1 MKYTNI
7 RIVVLIGIIAFIGII
22 AIQVYWLRQA
32 FDLEEKKFS
41 QNIQVS
47 LLEVANEIDAYYGYK
62 TPLINPVKKV
72 SEDYYVVNIHNDFE
86 AKLLEL
92 YLINVFEKK
101 GITTDFEYAIYDCE
115 TDKMMYGS
123 YVNMNKTDKQ
133 KPTAHF
139 PKVKNL
145 IYYFAVRFPNKATY
159 FFTSLNLWVI
169 LGGVMII
176 ALVIYLYAI
185 YVIMQQKRYAELQRD
200 FINNMTHEFKTPL
213 TSILIASNYMAKHEQ
228 ISSDPKLEKYAQ
240 IVIEQS
246 QKLNSHVEHILSLAK
261 SDIVPITLNKT
272 SFNATDV
279 IRNVVDTIRIKHEE
293 AVIHIESSSPDIKI
307 LADEFHFA
315 NIIFNFLDNS
325 IKYCDKQP
333 QVFIKITERSGQV
346 IIELTDNG
354 VGIPQKYLKH
364 VFEKFYRVPGNKS
377 AEVNGF
383 GLGLYYVQKICKM
396 HGWNLSIQNNKTAGI
411 NVRLVI

>member
-1 MKYTNI
+1 MKFTNV
-7 RIVVLIGIIAFIGII
+7 RIVVFIGLIAFIGII

-47 LLEVANEIDAYYGYK
+47 LLEVANEIDTYYGYQA
-62 TPLINPVKKV
+62 PLINPVKKV

-92 YLINVFEKK
+92 YLINIFEKR
-101 GITTDFEYAIYDCE
+101 GINSDFEYAIYDCE
-115 TDKMMYGS
+115 SDKMVYGS
-123 YVNMNKTDKQ
+123 YVNMNKADKQ
-133 KPTAHF
+133 KPSAYF

-145 IYYFAVRFPNKATY
+145 IYYFAVRFPNKVT
-159 FFTSLNLWVI
+159 FVFTSLKLWII
-169 LGGVMII
+169 LSLIMVI

-185 YVIMQQKRYAELQRD
+185 YVILQQKRYAELQRD

-213 TSILIASNYMAKHEQ
+213 TSILIASNYLSKHEQ
-228 ISSDPKLEKYAQ
+228 LAADPKLEKYAK

-246 QKLNSHVEHILSLAK
+246 QKLNNHVEHILSLAK
-261 SDIVPITLNKT
+261 SDITPITLNKT
-272 SFNATDV
+272 TFNVIDV
-279 IRNVVDTIRIKHEE
+279 ISNVIDTVKIKHEDAKISLE
-293 AVIHIESSSPDIKI
+293 PATGDIKI
-307 LADEFHFA
+307 TADEFHFA

-325 IKYCDKQP
+325 VKYCDQQP
-333 QVFIKITERSGQV
+333 HIQIKVSGNDGRV
-346 IIELTDNG
+346 SIEITDNG
-354 VGIPQKYLKH
+354 VGIPPKHLKH
-364 VFEKFYRVPGNKS
+364 VFEKFYRVPGSKS

-396 HGWNLSIQNNKTAGI
+396 HQWKLSVQNNKTAGI
-411 NVRLVI
+411 TVKLTT

>member
-1 MKYTNI
+1 VKFTNV
-7 RIVVLIGIIAFIGII
+7 RIVVFIGLIAFIGII

-47 LLEVANEIDAYYGYK
+47 LLEVANEIDTYYGYQA
-62 TPLINPVKKV
+62 PLINPVKKV

-92 YLINVFEKK
+92 YLINIFEKR
-101 GITTDFEYAIYDCE
+101 GINSDFEYAIYDCE
-115 TDKMMYGS
+115 SDKMVYGS
-123 YVNMNKTDKQ
+123 YVNMNKADKQ
-133 KPTAHF
+133 KPSAYF

-145 IYYFAVRFPNKATY
+145 IYYFAVRFPNKVT
-159 FFTSLNLWVI
+159 FVFTSLKLWII
-169 LGGVMII
+169 LSLIMVI

-185 YVIMQQKRYAELQRD
+185 YVILQQKRYAELQRD

-213 TSILIASNYMAKHEQ
+213 TSILIASNYLSKHEQ
-228 ISSDPKLEKYAQ
+228 LAADPKLEKYAK

-246 QKLNSHVEHILSLAK
+246 QKLNNHVEHILSLAK
-261 SDIVPITLNKT
+261 SDITPITLNKT
-272 SFNATDV
+272 TFNVIDV
-279 IRNVVDTIRIKHEE
+279 ISNVIDTVKIKHEDAKISLE
-293 AVIHIESSSPDIKI
+293 PATGDIKI
-307 LADEFHFA
+307 TADEFHFA

-325 IKYCDKQP
+325 VKYCDQQP
-333 QVFIKITERSGQV
+333 HIQIKVSGNDGRV
-346 IIELTDNG
+346 SIEITDNG
-354 VGIPQKYLKH
+354 VGIPPKHLKH
-364 VFEKFYRVPGNKS
+364 VFEKFYRVPGSKS

-396 HGWNLSIQNNKTAGI
+396 HQWKLSVQNNKTAGI
-411 NVRLVI
+411 TVKLTT